1 VIVMFAD
8 PLAPE
13 PSVAVAVSVSAPA
26 VAPAVNTH
34 EVVAVLQDAGML
46 PSPPDATQVAWTFEV
61 KVNWVPSSIVC
72 DDGVTFTIVGGV
84 EETVIVT
91 WTVLVVLLLASCAC
105 SDKVCDP
112 TASDVTV

>member
-84 EETVIVT
+84 EETVIVS